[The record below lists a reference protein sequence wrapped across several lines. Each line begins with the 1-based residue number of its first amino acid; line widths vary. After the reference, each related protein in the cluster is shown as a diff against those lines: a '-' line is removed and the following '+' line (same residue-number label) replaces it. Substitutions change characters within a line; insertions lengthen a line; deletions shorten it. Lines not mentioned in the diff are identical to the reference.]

1 MLSLPKNITQLPDQ
15 KILGKRKTRPAV
27 NAYVAEDFRREIK
40 TKKNMVIKEV
50 EELDISNVAN
60 KQVEKLMKLVMQISW
75 MERVFLALLMLNSIL

>member
-40 TKKNMVIKEV
+40 TKKYGDQRSRGVRY
-50 EELDISNVAN
+50 
-60 KQVEKLMKLVMQISW
+60 QQC
-75 MERVFLALLMLNSIL
+75 R